1 VSTSFTLAPVPP
13 FRLDL
18 TAWAL
23 RRRPTNLVDRWDGVA
38 YRRSVKLDGTV
49 AEVEVRQVRPPD
61 VARLDVL
68 VKMGT
73 PVDPARVRAEIT
85 STLGR
90 LLGLDVDL
98 GDFYR
103 RTRHDPHLGP
113 LVQHYRGLKPP
124 RFPTMFECLANTIAC
139 QQLTLT
145 DGIVLLNRVAES
157 YGPTCAGPLGAG
169 GHAFPDAAD
178 LTPATPADLR
188 RLGLSTRK
196 SRSLLELARRVA
208 DGELDLEALSTVDDE
223 AASASL
229 QELEGVGRWSA
240 EYALLRGLGRLGVFP
255 GDDVGARNNLE
266 RRLGVDTPLDY
277 LGVRRTVG
285 RWAPDAGLAYFHLL
299 IERIDDAGWLGDV
312 AVHANG
318 TDASQRTPR
327 GV

>member
-1 VSTSFTLAPVPP
+1 VPTSFTLEPVPP

-23 RRRPTNLVDRWDGVA
+23 RRRPANIVDRWDGVV
-38 YRRSVKLDGTV
+38 YRRAVKLDEAV
-49 AEVEVRQVRPPD
+49 AEVEVRQVRPPEA
-61 VARLDVL
+61 ARLEVS
-68 VKMGT
+68 VRMGT
-73 PVDPARVRAEIT
+73 PLDPARVRAEIT
-85 STLGR
+85 ATLGR

-98 GDFYR
+98 GGFYR

-113 LVQHYRGLKPP
+113 LARRYRGLKPP
-124 RFPTMFECLANTIAC
+124 RFPTMFECLANAIAC

-145 DGIVLLNRVAES
+145 VGIVLLNRLAES
-157 YGPTCAGPLGAG
+157 YGPTGPGPPGAA

-188 RLGLSTRK
+188 RLGLSIRK

-208 DGELDLEALSTVDDE
+208 DGELDLEALGTADDE

-229 QELEGVGRWSA
+229 QALGGVGRWSA
-240 EYALLRGLGRLGVFP
+240 EYALLRGLGRLSVFP
-255 GDDVGARNNLE
+255 GDDVGARNNLA

-277 LGVRRTVG
+277 PGVRRTVA

-299 IERIDDAGWLGDV
+299 VERIDDAGWLGDM
-312 AVHANG
+312 AEQANN
-318 TDASQRTPR
+318 TDASQRTPQ